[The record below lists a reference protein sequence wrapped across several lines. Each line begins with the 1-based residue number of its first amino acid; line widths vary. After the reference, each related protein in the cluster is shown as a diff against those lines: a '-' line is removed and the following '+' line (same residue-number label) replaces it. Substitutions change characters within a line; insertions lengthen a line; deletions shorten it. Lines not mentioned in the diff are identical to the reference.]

1 MAVFP
6 TRCVCAVMLLGFTAI
21 ELYANPPVAALDP
34 APVLREFVQSS
45 SKTPAN
51 SSASKANS
59 HTGRGQRRGRS
70 PAGTSSQLH
79 PDPQR
84 YQEIQRAL
92 ADRGYFKG
100 EVNGQWG
107 QDSIDALKHFQADQ
121 KLPDDGKINALT
133 LVGLG
138 LGPKHDG
145 SAASSPGTSTAAG
158 ATPADPP
165 PAPVSEPPSATESG
179 PPPSSHLQ
187 Q

>member
-1 MAVFP
+1 
-6 TRCVCAVMLLGFTAI
+6 MLLGFTAI

-59 HTGRGQRRGRS
+59 HTGRGQRRGR

-138 LGPKHDG
+138 LGRKHDG

-165 PAPVSEPPSATESG
+165 PAPVSEPPSGTESG